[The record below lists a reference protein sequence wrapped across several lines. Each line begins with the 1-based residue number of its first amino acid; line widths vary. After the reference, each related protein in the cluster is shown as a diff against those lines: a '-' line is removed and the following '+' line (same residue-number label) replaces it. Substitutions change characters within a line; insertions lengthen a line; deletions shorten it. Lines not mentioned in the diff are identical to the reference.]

1 MKLITLVEMMEKPEY
16 QELTCAEFAQIV
28 RRSGVLEEDED
39 ELAFLT
45 DPDWKPTSVIYN
57 GEKRE
62 L

>member
-1 MKLITLVEMMEKPEY
+1 MTLKLLKKLLESEEY
-16 QELTCAEFAQIV
+16 QELSVKEFVDACK
-28 RRSGVLEEDED
+28 SSKMWDEGED

-45 DPDWKPTSVIYN
+45 DPNWKPTSVIYN